1 MPESGFVPTHI
12 LHNPRPIYNHSEY
25 NFKSKIICTL
35 GPVSREVSVLAD
47 MLRAG
52 MKVAR
57 FNFSHGEHAYHQQ
70 TLDNLRKACAS
81 TGLLCG
87 VLLDTKGPEIRTGF
101 LKDGCAVTLE
111 ARSEVTLTTDY
122 DVKGDARTI
131 AVSYPSLAKDVK
143 PGSKILAADGSITFT
158 VLSCDISAGTVRARV
173 ENDAKLGERKN
184 MNLPGVIVNLPT
196 ITEKDKTD
204 ILEWGVKNKVDFI
217 AASFVRK
224 GSDVEYI
231 REVLGDSAKHI
242 SIISKVE
249 NQEGLDNFADI
260 VDKSDG
266 IMVARGD
273 LGMEIPMHQIF
284 LAQKRMIKR
293 CNEHGKPVV
302 TATQMLESMTG
313 APRPTRAEA
322 TDVAN
327 AILDGTDCVMLSGET
342 AAGDYPVH
350 AVHSMAQICGEAEA
364 HIDPVSVYRRI
375 LERQEIPMKNFESV
389 ASTSVRAAEKVG
401 ARLIISLART
411 GMVAHLMAKYRPAV
425 PILMVVLDEND
436 DGSAQSLARRS
447 LVYRGIIPL
456 VVPSVGDYRTQLIE
470 AIDHAVKLGLVVTN
484 DKVIGVHALG
494 KDSVMKVLDVH

>member
-1 MPESGFVPTHI
+1 M
-12 LHNPRPIYNHSEY
+12 
-25 NFKSKIICTL
+25 
-35 GPVSREVSVLAD
+35 
-47 MLRAG
+47 
-52 MKVAR
+52 
-57 FNFSHGEHAYHQQ
+57 
-70 TLDNLRKACAS
+70 
-81 TGLLCG
+81 
-87 VLLDTKGPEIRTGF
+87 
-101 LKDGCAVTLE
+101 
-111 ARSEVTLTTDY
+111 
-122 DVKGDARTI
+122 
-131 AVSYPSLAKDVK
+131 
-143 PGSKILAADGSITFT
+143 
-158 VLSCDISAGTVRARV
+158 

-401 ARLIISLART
+401 ARLIISCTHRNGGT
-411 GMVAHLMAKYRPAV
+411 PYGEISTCCPYSYGRP
-425 PILMVVLDEND
+425 
-436 DGSAQSLARRS
+436 G
-447 LVYRGIIPL
+447 
-456 VVPSVGDYRTQLIE
+456 
-470 AIDHAVKLGLVVTN
+470 
-484 DKVIGVHALG
+484 
-494 KDSVMKVLDVH
+494 